1 MTAPLCLVT
10 AVVCLAA
17 ALAPAAAY
25 SVDTTTTAT
34 VVRTANNGI
43 KFENGIPILD
53 PAPATSTEDE
63 AAAVVLFNEDLE
75 AAKLMEMLT
84 EAATDNLTAA
94 SEPRFPSGEV
104 TIESYHSYDQLQ
116 RLAAELVTA
125 FPNLVT
131 KYSIGSSVQDR
142 EILALKIRLAHSI
155 CNLHTWL
162 FYLWMNEKQIDS
174 QLYHVYSLVAPCL
187 SP

>member
-1 MTAPLCLVT
+1 MTAARCLVS
-10 AVVCLAA
+10 AVACLAA

-25 SVDTTTTAT
+25 SVDTTTAAT
-34 VVRTANNGI
+34 VVRTASNGI

-53 PAPATSTEDE
+53 PAPATATEDE

-84 EAATDNLTAA
+84 EAETGNLTAA

-104 TIESYHSYDQLQ
+104 TIDSYHSYDQLQ
-116 RLAAELVTA
+116 SLAAELVTA

-142 EILALKIRLAHSI
+142 EILALKIRSAHSI
-155 CNLHTWL
+155 CICILG
-162 FYLWMNEKQIDS
+162 YLLWRNEKHIDS
-174 QLYHVYSLVAPCL
+174 QQLY
-187 SP
+187 

>member
-25 SVDTTTTAT
+25 SVDTTTAT
-34 VVRTANNGI
+34 VIRTANNGI

-116 RLAAELVTA
+116 SLAAELVTA

-162 FYLWMNEKQIDS
+162 FYLWRNEKQIDS
-174 QLYHVYSLVAPCL
+174 QMYHV
-187 SP
+187 

>member
-1 MTAPLCLVT
+1 MMAAPCLVT
-10 AVVCLAA
+10 AVACLAA

-25 SVDTTTTAT
+25 SVDTTTAAT
-34 VVRTANNGI
+34 VVRTASNGI

-53 PAPATSTEDE
+53 PAPATATEDE

-84 EAATDNLTAA
+84 EAETGNLTAA

-116 RLAAELVTA
+116 SLAAELVTA

-155 CNLHTWL
+155 CNLHTYFIFGGMKNTL
-162 FYLWMNEKQIDS
+162 IHNCR
-174 QLYHVYSLVAPCL
+174 YHV
-187 SP
+187 